1 MQAITIFGQAIS
13 PLLAGRVW
21 PVLAVTVVFA
31 CLGRAVRGVS
41 VSGAL
46 AGAGICLVLS
56 LAVGWGGF
64 AGLCA
69 VFLLTWAATR
79 VGYRQKQTQGT
90 AEAANGRNAAQVFA
104 NLGAAAACASCFV
117 YTENGGRFLPAL
129 AAALA
134 EAAAD
139 TVSSEIGQA
148 VGAKPRLIT
157 SWRIVPPGTN
167 GAITLPGTLA
177 GMVAAVTVACVLA
190 AWRVIDPDRVLLC
203 AAAGFI
209 GSLGDSLL
217 GATLESSGVLGNNTV
232 NLFSTMLAAGI
243 AFVVSS

>member
-1 MQAITIFGQAIS
+1 MQAITILAEATS

-31 CLGRAVRGVS
+31 SLGRAVRGVS

-46 AGAGICLVLS
+46 AGAGICFVLS

-79 VGYRQKQTQGT
+79 VGYGQKQTQGT
-90 AEAANGRNAAQVFA
+90 AEAANGRNAAQVLA
-104 NLGAAAACASCFV
+104 NLGTAAVCASCFAF
-117 YTENGGRFLPAL
+117 TGNSRLLPAF

-148 VGAKPRLIT
+148 VRVKARLIT

-167 GAITLPGTLA
+167 GAITLPGTIA
-177 GMVAAVTVACVLA
+177 GLIAAVTVACILA
-190 AWRVIDPDRVLLC
+190 ACRVIGLNSVFIS
-203 AAAGFI
+203 AAGGFI

-217 GATLESSGVLGNNTV
+217 GATLESYGILGNNTV
-232 NLFSTMLAAGI
+232 NLLSTILAALIAFTFST
-243 AFVVSS
+243 

>member
-1 MQAITIFGQAIS
+1 MQAITILPEATS

-31 CLGRAVRGVS
+31 SLGRAVRGVS

-46 AGAGICLVLS
+46 AGAGICFVLS

-79 VGYRQKQTQGT
+79 VGYGQKQTQGT
-90 AEAANGRNAAQVFA
+90 AEAANGRNAAQVLA
-104 NLGAAAACASCFV
+104 NLGTAAACASCFV
-117 YTENGGRFLPAL
+117 YTGNGRRFLPAV

-148 VGAKPRLIT
+148 VGRKARLIT

-167 GAITLPGTLA
+167 GAITLPGTVA
-177 GMVAAVTVACVLA
+177 GMVAAGAVAGVLA
-190 AWRVIDPDRVLLC
+190 AWRVIDLDRVFLC

-217 GATLESSGVLGNNTV
+217 GATLERYGVLGNNMV

-243 AFVVSS
+243 AFVFSS